1 MHSIESRFVI
11 GLESILFVNMLALLN
26 PDILVGGTVK
36 GLRMHACDQVYSVFM
51 LLNAYLMLHKSFLHQ
66 LYGFI

>member
-36 GLRMHACDQVYSVFM
+36 GLRMHAVIKYIQCSC
-51 LLNAYLMLHKSFLHQ
+51 YLMHT
-66 LYGFI
+66 